1 MPVPMTPYRRGATT
15 LDSVRPMTDA
25 LELAWFAALCDD
37 DYEQL
42 GVIDPSLSSS
52 YEHCADI
59 VHAAD
64 DAGFDAI
71 LMPSGYALG
80 IDTIAFTAAVARSTR
95 RIRPIVAVRTGEVWA
110 PQLARQLA
118 TLDQLLH
125 GRMVVNIISSE
136 LPGESLASAPR
147 YARTLEHMRALRTLL
162 SGRSLEGGGDWVDVR
177 VDPPRVRTVSGQC
190 PPLYFGGL
198 SDDARDVAASE
209 ADVYLMWPD
218 TMPNVEAILADMRT
232 RAAAYGRTLR
242 FGYRVHVVVRPTETE
257 AREAARHLM
266 AALDPDIGA
275 AIRAKSLDSGSVGV
289 IAQTAL
295 RDAADDDGFVEPH
308 LWTGIGRA
316 RSGCGAAI
324 VGDPQQVAEKIRTYQ
339 ALGIDTFVLSGYP
352 HLHECRRFAEL
363 VMPLLRA

>member
-1 MPVPMTPYRRGATT
+1 MPVPMTPYRRGVATV
-15 LDSVRPMTDA
+15 DSVRPMTGT

-42 GVIDPSLSSS
+42 GVPDRSLTSS

-95 RIRPIVAVRTGEVWA
+95 HIRSIVAVRTGEVWA

-125 GRMVVNIISSE
+125 GRMVINIISSE
-136 LPGESLASAPR
+136 LPGETLASAPR
-147 YARTLEHMRALRTLL
+147 YRRTLEHMRALRTLL
-162 SGRSLEGGGDWVDVR
+162 AGNGLHADGEWVHLD
-177 VDPPRVRTVSGQC
+177 VDPPRVRTTSGEC

-198 SDDARDVAASE
+198 SDDARDVAARE

-218 TMPNVEAILADMRT
+218 TITNVRSILDDMRA
-232 RAAAYGRTLR
+232 RAASYGRTVR
-242 FGYRVHVVVRPTETE
+242 FGYRVHVVVRPTEAE
-257 AREAARHLM
+257 ARAAAHHLV
-266 AALDPDIGA
+266 AALDPSVGD
-275 AIRAKSLDSGSVGV
+275 AIRAKSLDSHSVGV
-289 IAQTAL
+289 RAQASL
-295 RDAADDDGFVEPH
+295 RDASDDDGFVEPH

-324 VGDPQQVAEKIRTYQ
+324 VGDPQQVADKIREYQ
-339 ALGIDTFVLSGYP
+339 SMGIETFILSGYP
-352 HLHECRRFAEL
+352 HLDECRRFAEL